1 MQTHNELRIDDPSE
15 ALSMLRAELAE
26 SRRAEQTARRVAWI
40 LESSVDA
47 VVGAS
52 LDGVITDWNHAAQR
66 VYGYTAEEALG
77 RPIWMLAPQG
87 HEGEDREFLRRVSLG
102 EFVEN
107 VDTARK
113 RKDGTLIEVMLSI
126 SPIRDDTGSVIGIS
140 KIARDVT
147 ARRHDERTI
156 AALHAVAYAADHI
169 MDAARLVALTTAQVR
184 DAFGVDAL
192 VVYWWDEASQMLR
205 PIGNPGE
212 VGPLRLV
219 DTEQRSGEGLAGV
232 VFESRSPLI
241 VEDYASW
248 PRVHP
253 RFKAGLGSAMAV
265 PMHVGDKVVGVL
277 VALSIKRRSFI
288 QHDLQL
294 LMRFADE
301 VTPAIRVGQ
310 LLADVQARRE
320 QAEAFAMRVS
330 VYFRANPVPGL
341 ITRRADNVFVDVNDA
356 FVTLLGRSREELV
369 GKSSL
374 EVGVF
379 AEPKEFVAL
388 LGSLDLK
395 GQARAELTLRTTSGE
410 LRSVLSFL
418 ELTDI
423 EGEACVIVGCVDLA
437 EQKRAAALDTS
448 QQVVEEANRA
458 KSAFLA
464 NMSHELRTPLNAILG
479 FSELL
484 MEQMTMPDR
493 HKAYLNNVHEAGK
506 HLLELVNDVL
516 DISRVEA
523 GRLELRRDPIA
534 LDALLEPVLATTRL
548 AAEGRGVHFE
558 SKTVAAPIVTV
569 DATRVRQILDNL
581 LSNAVK
587 FTPTGGSVRLT
598 ASTGRD
604 ALEFEVRDSGI
615 GIPAESH
622 ARVFGTFE
630 RFHETAD
637 GGQPGSGLG
646 LALTKSLVELH
657 GGTITFE
664 SSVGIGTKFLVRL
677 PGSVS
682 RLASGA
688 RLLIVEDDRR
698 DADLVVALAERHGV
712 ASDVA
717 RSASEALSIIERQ
730 VPAGIVLDLSLPD
743 GRGEIIIQALRDRN
757 LQIPTLVITAMDEE
771 VDADLWVDDHMRKPI
786 DAARFDRWL
795 QRLAAPKE
803 GRSNADSPR

>member
-1 MQTHNELRIDDPSE
+1 MQTQNELGTEHFNDLVTTLKSE
-15 ALSMLRAELAE
+15 LADSRRAELA
-26 SRRAEQTARRVAWI
+26 ARRVAWI

-47 VVGAS
+47 VIGAS
-52 LDGVITDWNHAAQR
+52 LDGTITDWNNAAQR
-66 VYGYTAEEALG
+66 VYGYTAQEAIG
-77 RPIWMLAPQG
+77 RPIWMLAPAGIEVQ
-87 HEGEDREFLRRVSLG
+87 DREFVRRVSLG

-107 VDTARK
+107 VDTSRQ
-113 RKDGTLIEVMLSI
+113 RKDGTIIEVMLSI
-126 SPIRDDTGSVIGIS
+126 SPIRDDAGIVIGIS

-156 AALHAVAYAADHI
+156 EAIHAVAYAADHI
-169 MDAARLVALTTAQVR
+169 MDAERLVALTTAQLR

-192 VVYWWDEASQMLR
+192 VVYWWDPTSQMLR
-205 PIGNPGE
+205 PIGNPGT
-212 VGPLRLV
+212 VGLVPLAE
-219 DTEQRSGEGLAGV
+219 TEQRPGQGLAGV
-232 VFESRSPLI
+232 VYVSNAPLI

-248 PRVHP
+248 KQVDP

-265 PMHVGDKVVGVL
+265 PMRVGAQVVGVL
-277 VALSIKRRSFI
+277 AAVAISRRSFSE
-288 QHDLQL
+288 HDLQL
-294 LMRFADE
+294 LTRFAAE
-301 VTPAIRVGQ
+301 VTPAIAVGQ
-310 LLADVQARRE
+310 LLADAQARRDK
-320 QAEAFAMRVS
+320 AEALAAQVS
-330 VYFRANPVPGL
+330 VYFRSNPVPGL

-356 FVTLLGRSREELV
+356 FLSLLGRRREDLV

-379 AEPKEFVAL
+379 ADPQQLLAL
-388 LGSLDLK
+388 LGTLDEI
-395 GQARAELTLRTTSGE
+395 GQARTELTLRTGSGE
-410 LRSVLSFL
+410 RRSVLSFL
-418 ELTDI
+418 ELTEI
-423 EGEACVIVGCVDLA
+423 AGEACIIVGCVDLT
-437 EQKRAAALDTS
+437 EQKRATGLDQR

-479 FSELL
+479 FSGLL
-484 MEQMTMPDR
+484 QEQMTMGDR
-493 HKAYLNNVHEAGK
+493 HKGYLNNVREAGK

-523 GRLELRRDPIA
+523 GRLELRREPIA
-534 LDALLEPVLATTRL
+534 LDALLEPVIATTRL

-558 SKTVAAPIVTV
+558 ATTSAAPIVTV

-587 FTPTGGSVRLT
+587 FTPVSGSVRLT
-598 ASTGRD
+598 SSVDTDGLVFD
-604 ALEFEVRDSGI
+604 VKDSGI
-615 GIPAESH
+615 GIPVESH

-630 RFHETAD
+630 RFHESAN
-637 GGQPGSGLG
+637 GQPGTGLG
-646 LALTKSLVELH
+646 LALTKSLVDLH

-664 SSVGIGTKFLVRL
+664 SSVGIGTTFHVRL
-677 PGSVS
+677 PGSVP
-682 RLASGA
+682 RATVGA

-717 RSASEALSIIERQ
+717 RSVYEALSIIERQ

-743 GRGEIIIQALRDRN
+743 GRGEIILQTLRDRN
-757 LQIPTLVITAMDEE
+757 LRIPALVVTALDEQ
-771 VDADLWVDDHMRKPI
+771 VDADLGVDDQLRKPI

-795 QRLAAPKE
+795 QRFAAQGE
-803 GRSNADSPR
+803 GDPPANTSR